1 MGLGDIKSAP
11 FRVEYR
17 AKGTGTIAA
26 GDIVAY
32 DTDGDVIPATASTL
46 GKHGILTAL
55 THVVSGTTYFGVLV
69 SGLGVC
75 LAGGAIKPNDF
86 VESAADQDAVVA
98 STTISTTVLQ
108 AEVQRRLRILG
119 KYIRLESDNQYA
131 ASDAADTNLIIV
143 NVGEGQSG

>member
-1 MGLGDIKSAP
+1 MAVGDIKSAP
-11 FRVEYR
+11 FRIEYR
-17 AKGTGTIAA
+17 GKGAGTIAA

-32 DTDGDVIPATASTL
+32 DSNGLVIPATAATL

-55 THVVSGTTYFGVLV
+55 THVVGATTYYGVLV

-75 LAGGAIKPNDF
+75 TAGGAIKPNSF
-86 VESAADQDAVVA
+86 VESDANQDAVAA
-98 STTISTTVLQ
+98 STTISATPTQ
-108 AEVQRRLRILG
+108 AEIQRRLRILG

-131 ASDAADTNLIIV
+131 ATDAAATNAIIV